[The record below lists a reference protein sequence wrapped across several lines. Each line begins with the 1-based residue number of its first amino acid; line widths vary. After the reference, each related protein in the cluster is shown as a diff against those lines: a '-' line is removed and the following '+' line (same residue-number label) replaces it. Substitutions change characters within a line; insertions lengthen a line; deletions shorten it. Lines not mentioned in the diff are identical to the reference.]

1 MKFKRLG
8 SSQVQHSPINTQRG
22 KSWWQP
28 PLSSHLSYSVLWRSR
43 RETNSSSSV
52 VGSYVTFRA
61 HSVRGELCVV
71 LNVSFTIFFLA
82 IFTSVCTHGRLLWFC
97 IWSVL
102 RVEFY
107 LSHGMSSSVSHVD
120 DKCLTRNSQDT
131 SCFSDHVH
139 RSRKSLACSLEKS
152 KSSQLCYSGGITAFL
167 NSKVWRSRN
176 DLKESWTTAEDSSYS
191 FLSNFARIMCPC
203 V

>member
-1 MKFKRLG
+1 MAASLK
-8 SSQVQHSPINTQRG
+8 
-22 KSWWQP
+22 QP
-28 PLSSHLSYSVLWRSR
+28 PFILCALEKQKRNQQQLLCCGFLRHIQGTSSER
-43 RETNSSSSV
+43 R
-52 VGSYVTFRA
+52 A
-61 HSVRGELCVV
+61 LC
-71 LNVSFTIFFLA
+71 SAECFFYHIFLA
-82 IFTSVCTHGRLLWFC
+82 IFRSACTHGRLLWFC

-176 DLKESWTTAEDSSYS
+176 DLKESWTTAEGSSYS
-191 FLSNFARIMCPC
+191 FLSNFACIMCSC